1 MARKINQMKP
11 QGTGADTAG
20 AAAKTAGQEAQL
32 KESMTDVTEGIQML
46 FAGYAKF
53 FTGLSK
59 LPMLGEMSLR
69 GVPGGSL
76 EQALEQPLEQETG
89 RQEAHAAHGGA
100 DSCSDTEGGDS
111 SVSESDAADS
121 DASDAAANGTA
132 AVETPAGQ
140 TADPAAGAPAAQN
153 PHAGDGVKASNAV
166 PITKDDLLR
175 EIQAKFKKDKKN
187 QEKVRSILLAYGAS
201 GLSLLPEEKYADF
214 LNDVR
219 QL

>member
-1 MARKINQMKP
+1 MARKTNQMKP

-32 KESMTDVTEGIQML
+32 KESMADVTEGIQML
-46 FAGYAKF
+46 FAGYAKL

-59 LPMLGEMSLR
+59 LPTLGEMSLR
-69 GVPGGSL
+69 GVPGGGL

-89 RQEAHAAHGGA
+89 RQKAHVAHDAA
-100 DSCSDTEGGDS
+100 DS
-111 SVSESDAADS
+111 SVSDSDAADS
-121 DASDAAANGTA
+121 SVSDAAANGTA

-140 TADPAAGAPAAQN
+140 TGDPAAGASAAGAPVAQN